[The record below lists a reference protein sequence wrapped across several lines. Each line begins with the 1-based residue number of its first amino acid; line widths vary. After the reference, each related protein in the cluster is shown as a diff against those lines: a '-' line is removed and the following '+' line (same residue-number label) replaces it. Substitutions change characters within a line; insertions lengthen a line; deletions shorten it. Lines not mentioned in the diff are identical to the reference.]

1 MLNTLKSIFT
11 IPDLRK
17 KIYFTLAMLAVYRV
31 GAHIPI
37 PFVDGERIREF
48 FNRLTGMGDGVFSMV
63 DMFTGGAF
71 TNMTIMALGIMPYI
85 SAQIIFQ
92 LMMVVVPKLEKIKK
106 EGEAGQ
112 RKIEQWTRYGT
123 VILAAVQSLGVALF
137 LVGTDQGSF
146 MSPVLAHQY
155 FLFIIPG
162 WLVFM
167 IIAMISVI
175 AGTTILMWIGERIT
189 AEGIGNGISLLIAAS
204 IIVSYPSSA
213 HLLYQHLKLETIAT
227 IWVPILIGL
236 AIVTTVAIILIQE
249 GARRIPI
256 QHARRTVGR
265 RVQQATT
272 NYLPLKVNT
281 AGVIPVIFSSA
292 ILTLPQT
299 LFMFIG
305 TQESGGFSGLGT
317 LFSQYSP
324 YNLYNA
330 FGIEKQSI
338 FLLLKV
344 ANLHTLLYIIL
355 TVFFCFFYTAVT
367 FNPQDVAENL
377 KKTGAFIPGYRPGKQ
392 TADYIDMV
400 LTRITVVGALFLV
413 TVALI
418 PSVLSQA
425 FDVHWSYA
433 EFAGGTGLI
442 IVVGV
447 VLDTMKKIESQLLM
461 RHYDGFRIRR
471 QAAPAGAGG
480 GGGPRRWTGRR
491 ER

>member
-1 MLNTLKSIFT
+1 
-11 IPDLRK
+11 
-17 KIYFTLAMLAVYRV
+17 
-31 GAHIPI
+31 
-37 PFVDGERIREF
+37 
-48 FNRLTGMGDGVFSMV
+48 
-63 DMFTGGAF
+63 
-71 TNMTIMALGIMPYI
+71 
-85 SAQIIFQ
+85 
-92 LMMVVVPKLEKIKK
+92 VVPKLEKLSK

-112 RKIEQWTRYGT
+112 RKMEQYTRYGT
-123 VILAAVQSLGVALF
+123 VLLAAVQSLGVALF
-137 LVGTDQGSF
+137 LIGTDQGSF
-146 MSPVLAHQY
+146 MSPVMANTF

-167 IIAMISVI
+167 LIAMISVI

-189 AEGIGNGISLLIAAS
+189 QNGIGNGISLLIAAS
-204 IIVSYPSSA
+204 IIVSYPSAA
-213 HLLYQHLKLETIAT
+213 HLLYQHLQLETIAT
-227 IWVPILIGL
+227 IWVPILIGCC
-236 AIVTTVAIILIQE
+236 IVTTVAIVLIQE

-299 LFMFIG
+299 LFMFVGAQETGGIG
-305 TQESGGFSGLGT
+305 GLGAW
-317 LFSQYSP
+317 FSPLSP

-330 FGIEKQSI
+330 FGVEKQSI

-344 ANLHTLLYIIL
+344 ANLHTLLFIIL
-355 TVFFCFFYTAVT
+355 TGFFCFFYTAVT

-392 TADYIDMV
+392 TADYIDTV
-400 LTRITVVGALFLV
+400 LTRITTVGAVFLV
-413 TVALI
+413 SVALI

-447 VLDTMKKIESQLLM
+447 VLDTMKKIEAQLLM

-471 QAAPAGAGG
+471 QASGPSGGGG
-480 GGGPRRWTGRR
+480 GGGPRRWSGRR